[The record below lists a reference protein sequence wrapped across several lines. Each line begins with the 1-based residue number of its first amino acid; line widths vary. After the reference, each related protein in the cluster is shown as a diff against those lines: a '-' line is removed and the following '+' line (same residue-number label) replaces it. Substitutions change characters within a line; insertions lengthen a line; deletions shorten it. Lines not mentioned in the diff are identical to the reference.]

1 MKIDDIEPIY
11 KYRRKEIKRFSDF
24 DKEYLRKE
32 LNSIYFD
39 YCLENNNKY
48 EKITTNYID
57 GYLNEDW
64 FLGYKENNTYDFYY
78 RGNDERLFKEAKTY
92 LKNEDL
98 KTISVPSII
107 KRSKEDID
115 ILLNSKNYQF
125 NIEKILTYLQ
135 NSIRQQFILNEKYYT
150 HSSRSLEIFSK
161 ILKDNAITSAEY
173 GKHDGGSGC
182 NGKNF
187 ISVARVNSDA
197 YNTYAGSKTFILT
210 DNICAFSQ
218 TEFNQLDL
226 VTQFKDSKYPFR
238 SPAYSGELH
247 VLDKINLDKAIG
259 IFVSQNR
266 IDELVQIVYLQELFQ
281 NEIPLIQFEDNTYI
295 DRDVIKKYSK
305 VLK

>member
-1 MKIDDIEPIY
+1 MISDFSKKELVNLIWSRPNFAQIELTRNCNFKCKFCFENCDAKDKYEDKPVEMWKKVIDNLHELGLKKLHFSGGENFLYPHF
-11 KYRRKEIKRFSDF
+11 KEI
-24 DKEYLRKE
+24 L
-32 LNSIYFD
+32 
-39 YCLENNNKY
+39 KY
-48 EKITTNYID
+48 
-57 GYLNEDW
+57 
-64 FLGYKENNTYDFYY
+64 
-78 RGNDERLFKEAKTY
+78 
-92 LKNEDL
+92 
-98 KTISVPSII
+98 
-107 KRSKEDID
+107 SKEKGFVNLI
-115 ILLNSKNYQF
+115 NTNGSF
-125 NIEKILTYLQ
+125 NIEKILTSLQ
-135 NSIRQQFILNEKYYT
+135 DTKKQQFALKEKYYT
-150 HSSRSLEIFSK
+150 HSPKSLETFSK
-161 ILKDNAITSAEY
+161 ILKDNAITSVEY

-238 SPAYSGELH
+238 SPTYSGELH